1 MLPDSVLSRVIVALD
16 TPNIGQACDWVQ
28 QYRDKVYAFKVGS
41 ILAVGHG
48 LPIAHTLREAGAERI
63 FLDLKLHDI
72 PHVVAEAVRQAAAFG
87 VWMLTLHVAGGQAML
102 EAARAAVAN
111 LPTRPLLMGVTVLTS
126 LDAAALRRLGI
137 PRSPRAQ
144 VLRLAQLAHQAGL
157 DGVVASPHEVR
168 LLRRHLPPSF
178 LIVTPGVRLAGDAP
192 NDQKRIAT
200 PEQALRW
207 GANYLVMGRSL
218 LQSLDTNK

>member
-1 MLPDSVLSRVIVALD
+1 MLPESVLSRVIVALD

-28 QYRDKVYAFKVGS
+28 QYREKVCAFKVGS
-41 ILAVGHG
+41 ILAIGHG
-48 LPIAHTLREAGAERI
+48 LPIVHTLREAGAERI
-63 FLDLKLHDI
+63 FLDLKFHDI

-102 EAARAAVAN
+102 EAARDAVAN
-111 LPTRPLLMGVTVLTS
+111 LPNRPLLMGVTVLTS
-126 LDAAALRRLGI
+126 LDATALRALGI

-144 VLRLAQLAHQAGL
+144 VLRLAQLAYQAGL
-157 DGVVASPHEVR
+157 DGVVASPHEAR

-218 LQSLDTNK
+218 LQPLDTNK